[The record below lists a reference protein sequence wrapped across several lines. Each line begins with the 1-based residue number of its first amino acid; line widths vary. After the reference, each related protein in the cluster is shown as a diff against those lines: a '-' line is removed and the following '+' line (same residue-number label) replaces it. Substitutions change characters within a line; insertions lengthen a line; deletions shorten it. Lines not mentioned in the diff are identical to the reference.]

1 VGTLAQTKVTGQ
13 GRRLLGLL
21 LCRSTLPGVRS
32 RVGGPSQIGPD
43 VSKQRLTLADGLQ
56 APAHAR
62 AWTSERLPPLPGH
75 ITEDAL
81 LLVSELVTNAVRHGR
96 PDIEISLV
104 IAADRVRIEVRDGGD
119 ALPILPSGQPSIDR
133 PTGRGLLIVAATAS
147 DWGIERTPGTAGKT
161 VWAEL
166 DATRSAGF

>member
-1 VGTLAQTKVTGQ
+1 
-13 GRRLLGLL
+13 
-21 LCRSTLPGVRS
+21 
-32 RVGGPSQIGPD
+32 

-62 AWTSERLPPLPGH
+62 AWASEQLPPLPA
-75 ITEDAL
+75 DVAADVL

-96 PDIEISLV
+96 PDIEISLT
-104 IAADRVRIEVRDGGD
+104 ATFDRVRIEVRDGGD
-119 ALPILPSGQPSIDR
+119 ALPVLPRDQPSIDR

-147 DWGIERTPGTAGKT
+147 DWGIVRSAHTAGKT

-166 DATRSAGF
+166 DATRTSGF